1 MFSED
6 VILTKEGLANL
17 EAELEELKTVK
28 RKELAERL
36 KVAISYGDL
45 RENSEYHSAKD
56 EQAFLETRIKTL
68 ENMLKKARV
77 VEAGANDLSTV
88 QVGSKVVL
96 HDVEFDEKVEYQ
108 LVGPAEADVESN
120 KISYESPLGKE
131 LMGKSVGSK
140 INVPAPSGII
150 EYELLEIK
158 L

>member
-1 MFSED
+1 MIFRRYKW
-6 VILTKEGLANL
+6 V
-17 EAELEELKTVK
+17 
-28 RKELAERL
+28 
-36 KVAISYGDL
+36 
-45 RENSEYHSAKD
+45 
-56 EQAFLETRIKTL
+56 
-68 ENMLKKARV
+68 
-77 VEAGANDLSTV
+77 
-88 QVGSKVVL
+88 SKVVL

-140 INVPAPSGII
+140 ISVPAPSGII